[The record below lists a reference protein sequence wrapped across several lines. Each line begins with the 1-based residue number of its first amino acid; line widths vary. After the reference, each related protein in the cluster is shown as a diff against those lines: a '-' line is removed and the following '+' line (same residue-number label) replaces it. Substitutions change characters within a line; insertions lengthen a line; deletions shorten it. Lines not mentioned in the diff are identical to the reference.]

1 MKVLV
6 VEDEHRIANTLQKG
20 LQQEKHVVDVA
31 YDGQAG
37 LDLALSEDYDVL
49 ILDVMLPKM
58 SGLELCKELRRQH
71 IHTPTLLLT
80 ARSQIQ
86 DRVAGLDQG
95 ADDYLTK
102 PFSFEELLARVRALG
117 RRRPQ
122 TFTEEVLKA
131 GDVTLNTTTY
141 AVTRANQEL
150 HLSSQEF
157 KLLEYLLRHPNQI
170 ISKQQIISHVWDYD
184 SNVLPNTVEVYV
196 RNLRQKLESP
206 FPHLPTVI
214 ETVRGFGYKL
224 KK

>member
-1 MKVLV
+1 MRILV

-31 YDGQAG
+31 YDGQTG
-37 LDLALSEDYDVL
+37 LDLATSEEYDVL
-49 ILDVMLPKM
+49 VLDVMLPKL
-58 SGLELCKELRRQH
+58 SGLELCAELRRQH

-80 ARSQIQ
+80 AKSQIQ
-86 DRVAGLDQG
+86 DRVTGLDKG

-117 RRRPQ
+117 RRRSQP
-122 TFTEEVLKA
+122 FT
-131 GDVTLNTTTY
+131 DDTLLAAELALNVKTY
-141 AVTRANQEL
+141 VVTRNHQEV

-157 KLLEYLLRHPNQI
+157 KLLEYFLRHPNQI
-170 ISKQQIISHVWDYD
+170 ISKQQIINHVWDYD

-196 RNLRQKLESP
+196 RNLRQKIETP
-206 FPHLPTVI
+206 FPKLPAVI